1 MRFSLLTR
9 IIFAFCLVAFAA
21 SALLWAHIAMQN
33 RIMARYDA
41 TQSTDIASLRDLK
54 QARRSV
60 IDYRNDL
67 LQENPDDLARS
78 LRLSARFAPA
88 QKQLERYLHN
98 IGEREPAQESFKE
111 REKHQDALRAQRQRT
126 LALLQEIPDQNRALL
141 QEIDRDTP
149 NESKVQQQLG
159 ALLVT
164 LDDIESHVLD
174 LHQTI
179 SARYEESTQRIG
191 RDQQRAAQ
199 MTTLLALLAFIAFAV
214 AVGTIWRALSPIQR
228 LTSAATKVGEGDF
241 NIERIRAGNDEI
253 GQLTEAFYAMTQA
266 LLSRD
271 RALSAANQQ
280 REDAYQQLIH
290 EEKARIQAERL
301 AVVGALSARITH
313 ELRNPLSSLSLN
325 VEMIL
330 EDPQLGELEEDTRD
344 MLRSMKQEI
353 ERLES
358 LSSGYLSLARKPVG
372 AHLPINFTRLVED
385 TLAQFRRSTELD
397 QVRVESDL
405 CPDVWTTGDEN
416 ELRGVLINLIE
427 NARVAVSAQ
436 EHDRRI
442 RVTLRQSDDMITWTI
457 DDNGPGVDADIVDEL
472 FDPFVTNRPEG
483 TGLGL
488 STSRRIA
495 EAHGGTLTYA
505 PSSEGGAC
513 FSLRLHA
520 LEQGAD
526 APTR

>member
-1 MRFSLLTR
+1 
-9 IIFAFCLVAFAA
+9 
-21 SALLWAHIAMQN
+21 MQN

-41 TQSTDIASLRDLK
+41 TQGTDIASLRDLK

-67 LQENPDDLARS
+67 LHENPDELARS

-88 QKQLERYLHN
+88 QKQVQRYLHN
-98 IGEREPAQESFKE
+98 VAEREPSQEVFKE
-111 REKHQDALRAQRQRT
+111 RAKHHESLQSQLEHT
-126 LALLQEIPDQNRALL
+126 LALLEDIPAQNRALL
-141 QEIDRDTP
+141 QEVDRETP
-149 NESKVQQQLG
+149 NEPQVQQHLG

-164 LDDIESHVLD
+164 LDDVESHVLD
-174 LHQTI
+174 LHHTI
-179 SARYEESTQRIG
+179 SARHEESTQRLS
-191 RDQQRAAQ
+191 RDQQRASQ

-253 GQLTEAFYAMTQA
+253 GQLTEAFYGMTQA

-271 RALSAANQQ
+271 RALSAANQE
-280 REDAYQQLIH
+280 REDAYQQLIR

-330 EDPQLGELEEDTRD
+330 EDPQLDHLEDDTRD

-397 QVRVESDL
+397 QVHVESDL
-405 CPDVWTTGDEN
+405 HPDVWTTGDEN

-427 NARVAVSAQ
+427 NARVAVAAQ

-442 RVTLRQSDDMITWTI
+442 RVTLRQSGDMITWTI
-457 DDNGPGVDADIVDEL
+457 DDNGPGVDASIADEL
-472 FDPFVTNRPEG
+472 FDPFITNRPQG

-505 PSSEGGAC
+505 PSPDGGAC
-513 FSLRLHA
+513 FSLHLHA
-520 LEQGAD
+520 LEHGAD
-526 APTR
+526 APTT

>member
-1 MRFSLLTR
+1 
-9 IIFAFCLVAFAA
+9 
-21 SALLWAHIAMQN
+21 MQN

-41 TQSTDIASLRDLK
+41 IQATDIASLRDLK

-67 LQENPDDLARS
+67 LHENPDDLVRS

-88 QKQLERYLHN
+88 QKQLQRYLQN
-98 IGEREPAQESFKE
+98 VDEREPSQEIFNE
-111 REKHQDALRAQRQRT
+111 RAEHHDALQAQLQRT
-126 LALLQEIPDQNRALL
+126 LLLLEDLPVQNRALL
-141 QEIDRDTP
+141 QEVDREAPDQTQT
-149 NESKVQQQLG
+149 QQHLG

-164 LDDIESHVLD
+164 LDDIESHILG

-179 SARYEESTQRIG
+179 STRHQESTQRLS
-191 RDQQRAAQ
+191 RDQQRASQ
-199 MTTLLALLAFIAFAV
+199 MTTLLALLAFIAFTV
-214 AVGTIWRALSPIQR
+214 AVVTIWRALSPIQR
-228 LTSAATKVGEGDF
+228 LTSAAAKVGKGDF
-241 NIERIRAGNDEI
+241 DIERIRAGNDEI
-253 GQLTEAFYAMTQA
+253 GRLTEAFYGMTQA

-271 RALSAANQQ
+271 QALSAANQE

-330 EDPQLGELEEDTRD
+330 EDPQLKHLEDDTRD

-353 ERLES
+353 ERLEA

-372 AHLPINFTRLVED
+372 THLPVHFTRLVED

-397 QVRVESDL
+397 EIRVQSDL
-405 CPDVWTTGDEN
+405 LPDVWTLGDEN
-416 ELRGVLINLIE
+416 ELRGLLINLIE
-427 NARVAVSAQ
+427 NARMAVATQ
-436 EHDRRI
+436 EHERLI
-442 RVTLRQSDDMITWTI
+442 RVTLRQCDDMIIWTI
-457 DDNGPGVDADIVDEL
+457 DDNGPGVDADLVDDL
-472 FDPFVTNRPEG
+472 FDPFITNRPDG

-495 EAHGGTLTYA
+495 EAHNGTLTYA
-505 PSSEGGAC
+505 PSSDGGAC
-513 FSLRLHA
+513 FSLRFHA
-520 LEQGAD
+520 LQPAAE
-526 APTR
+526 APST